1 MKKIR
6 GENGQA
12 ELPSVPREFLQENS
26 QKVYDFAYYLL
37 SEPESVEEVVIRT
50 FRHFGNHY
58 KKMTTASLNSWSQM
72 EMRILLFSIAWERI
86 QREMGSVAV
95 RWVSGRDMR
104 VQKMAEENLLR
115 PDAKD
120 NAKENKDHFREA
132 VMTRFSKVDID
143 FRAPVVLRDVLEF
156 PDEEVM
162 RILKLRWG
170 VYRHRLHRGR
180 LELCEGLRGKPYAF
194 KPAEVRS

>member
-1 MKKIR
+1 MRKTSEK
-6 GENGQA
+6 EHPDSPA
-12 ELPSVPREFLQENS
+12 VPREFLQENS
-26 QKVYDFAYYLL
+26 QKIYDFAYYLL
-37 SEPESVEEVVIRT
+37 SEPEAVEEVVIRT
-50 FRHFGNHY
+50 FRQFGNHY
-58 KKMTTASLNSWSQM
+58 KKMTPATLNSWSEM
-72 EMRILLFSIAWERI
+72 EMRILLFSIAWDRI

-104 VQKMAEENLLR
+104 VQKMAEEDLLKANPKEGGDQFR
-115 PDAKD
+115 DAVI
-120 NAKENKDHFREA
+120 A
-132 VMTRFSKVDID
+132 RFSKVDMD
-143 FRAPVVLRDVLEF
+143 FRAPVVLRDLLEF
-156 PDEEVM
+156 PDEETM